1 VSFQIISR
9 FALCTDE
16 ERVAYRVVFE
26 KYDADGSGAVDK
38 KELQAVFAE
47 CGQSLTDD
55 ECGELMTEFDTDGN
69 GELEFKEFLAM
80 MSKLVAGPTN
90 ADLLDEMFSLFDKNK
105 DGFIDAEEIKSM
117 MKEVGQSLTSADSRK
132 MIEEGSVGGKLD
144 KEAFKKLC
152 AEVIK
157 FTA

>member
-1 VSFQIISR
+1 MTDLFHCSL
-9 FALCTDE
+9 FAE
-16 ERVAYRVVFE
+16 EEKVAYRVVFE

-47 CGQSLTDD
+47 CGQSLTDE

-90 ADLLDEMFSLFDKNK
+90 TELIDEMFSLFDKNK
-105 DGFIDAEEIKSM
+105 DGFIDADEVKTM
-117 MKEVGQSLTSADSRK
+117 MKEVGQSLTSADARK
-132 MIEEGSVGGKLD
+132 MVDEGAAGKLD
-144 KEAFKKLC
+144 RAAFKVLC
-152 AEVIK
+152 AQVIK
-157 FTA
+157 LTE

>member
-1 VSFQIISR
+1 M
-9 FALCTDE
+9 
-16 ERVAYRVVFE
+16 VFD

-47 CGQSLTDD
+47 CGQSLTDE

-90 ADLLDEMFSLFDKNK
+90 SELLDEMFNLFDKNK
-105 DGFIDAEEIKSM
+105 DGFIDADEVKTM
-117 MKEVGQSLTSADSRK
+117 MKEVGQSLTSADARK
-132 MIEEGSVGGKLD
+132 MVDEGAAGGKMD
-144 KEAFKKLC
+144 RDAFKKLC

-157 FTA
+157 LTA

>member
-1 VSFQIISR
+1 MSS
-9 FALCTDE
+9 LCAEE
-16 ERVAYRVVFE
+16 ERVAYRVVFD

-47 CGQSLTDD
+47 CGQSLTDE

-90 ADLLDEMFSLFDKNK
+90 AELLDEMFGLFDKNK
-105 DGFIDAEEIKSM
+105 DGFIDADEVKTM
-117 MKEVGQSLTSADSRK
+117 MKEVGQSLTSADARK
-132 MIEEGSVGGKLD
+132 MIDEGAATGKLD
-144 KEAFKKLC
+144 KAAFKILC

-157 FTA
+157 LTE